1 MKKTKSV
8 QKIMA
13 GTLAVTMLAA
23 TGMAVIPETTVGIT
37 ANALGILTV
46 NDIKNHKVGVTG
58 SFNNWG
64 RDSNDIPMTDADGDG
79 IYEGVID
86 IAKVTSDMIEEQ
98 TADDVLGNP
107 VQTGKKGIT
116 FKVRLDNDWMDQW
129 SEYSPVYGRTSHSN
143 TSCVVEAKEGSHIHI
158 TVKLDTTKNHPDAI
172 AAGEIGANDP
182 ADYTLIPVTYSVQEV
197 QDTVAATG
205 IKLNKTSVSLEKS
218 KTTTLTATVTPS
230 NATDKKVTWTT
241 SNKKVATVDSTG
253 KITAVGTGTAT
264 ITAKTSNGKSATC
277 KVTVKISPTSITL
290 NKTSVTIVKGKTA
303 TIKATVNPSNATDKK
318 VTWTTSNK
326 KVATVSG
333 GKITAKGAGTATIT
347 AKTSNGKT
355 KTCKV
360 TVNTPPTSVKLNKTS
375 LTIGKGKTATLKAT
389 VNPTKNVTSKAV
401 TWSTS
406 YKKIVTVKNGKITAK
421 KVGTATITVKTA
433 NGKTAKCKVTVK
445 NLPSKVKLN
454 KTKATIES
462 DGTVTLKATV
472 SPSNVTSKKV
482 TWTSS
487 NKKVATVNSKGKVT
501 AKKPG
506 TVTITT
512 KTVNGKT
519 AKCKITVK
527 KIDYV
532 NRLKTYIDKHSN
544 GKMNGNKYIKMTQKL
559 GTYNTTTYIINDK
572 SSKKPKVRFT
582 VSGTNPS
589 NYTKATITTEYYLG
603 NSTVKPNTTADYT
616 YPFKYGFKSSTS
628 LNAKNITTNM
638 YPTWN
643 IKSTYG
649 LTSLNA
655 NNKNVIIS
663 DSTDTFNVS
672 LTMVSL
678 LTESRAKITM
688 KQLGFTKYNG

>member
-23 TGMAVIPETTVGIT
+23 TGVTVIPETTVGIT
-37 ANALGILTV
+37 ANAISRV
-46 NDIKNHKVGVTG
+46 EDIKNHKVGVTG

-64 RDSNDIPMTDADGDG
+64 QDIKDIPMTDADGDG

-98 TADDVLGNP
+98 TSDDVLGNP

-172 AAGEIGANDP
+172 AAGKIGANEP
-182 ADYTLIPVTYSVQEV
+182 ADFCLIPVTYSVQKV
-197 QDTVAATG
+197 QDTVAATSV
-205 IKLNKTSVSLEKS
+205 KLNKKSVTIVKG
-218 KTTTLTATVTPS
+218 KTAKITATVSPS
-230 NATDKKVTWTT
+230 NATDKKVTWKS
-241 SNKKVATVDSTG
+241 SNTKVATVDSTG
-253 KITAVGTGTAT
+253 KITA
-264 ITAKTSNGKSATC
+264 K
-277 KVTVKISPTSITL
+277 
-290 NKTSVTIVKGKTA
+290 
-303 TIKATVNPSNATDKK
+303 D
-318 VTWTTSNK
+318 
-326 KVATVSG
+326 
-333 GKITAKGAGTATIT
+333 AGTATIT
-347 AKTSNGKT
+347 ATTSNSK
-355 KTCKV
+355 KATCKV
-360 TVNTPPTSVKLNKTS
+360 TVNTPPTGVKLNKTT

-389 VNPTKNVTSKAV
+389 VNPTKNVTSKKV
-401 TWSTS
+401 TWNSS
-406 YKKIVTVKNGKITAK
+406 KKSVATVNSSGKITAK
-421 KVGTATITVKTA
+421 KIGTTTITVKTA

-487 NKKVATVNSKGKVT
+487 NKKVATVNSRGKVT

-506 TVTITT
+506 TVTITA

-519 AKCKITVK
+519 AKCKVTVK

-532 NRLKTYIDKHSN
+532 NRLRTYIDKHSDGKLN
-544 GKMNGNKYIKMTQKL
+544 GSKYIKLNKIVE
-559 GTYNTTTYIINDK
+559 GYSTTTYIINDK
-572 SSKKPKVRFT
+572 SSKKPKVRFII
-582 VSGTNPS
+582 SGTNPENGARIS
-589 NYTKATITTEYYLG
+589 ATVEYYLG
-603 NSTVKPNTTADYT
+603 NSTVKPNITADYT
-616 YPFKYGFKSSTS
+616 YPGVYGFKASSSIST
-628 LNAKNITTNM
+628 KNVTR
-638 YPTWN
+638 
-643 IKSTYG
+643 SSG
-649 LTSLNA
+649 LTWSVNSYYRLRMTSNDKEVINHDSNNSFRNSL
-655 NNKNVIIS
+655 
-663 DSTDTFNVS
+663 FFVS
-672 LTMVSL
+672 ALTI
-678 LTESRAKITM
+678 SRADITL
-688 KQLGFTKYNG
+688 KDLGFTKYNG